1 MTIFKVD
8 TTTKDGLLADIL
20 DGKKLLLII
29 GGGIAAYK
37 CLDLIRRLKER
48 GVEIQAVLT
57 KGGEQFVTP
66 LSVSSLT
73 ENKVYQDLFSLTDE
87 AEMGHIRLSRENDL
101 ILVAPATA
109 DLMAKMATGIA
120 DNLATTTLL
129 ATNKPVMIAPTMNS
143 QMWGHPATQHNLS
156 VLKERGTLII
166 PPADGDLACGEV
178 GTGRLAEV
186 EDITAQI
193 EAFFLSEA
201 DLALRGKK
209 VTVTAGPTH
218 EAIDPVRYIAN
229 HSSGKQGYA
238 IAEALHR
245 QGADVTLISGPTN
258 LSTPSGVKRI
268 DVTSAREMM
277 AATEKTLPADIVI
290 CVAAVADWHI
300 KNNADQK
307 IKKQN
312 GGLPS
317 LEFSENPDILETVST
332 HKSARPALVIGFA
345 AESENVTGY
354 AKTKLDKKGCDWIVA
369 NDISGDVMGG
379 DHNQV
384 HIISSAGIEKW
395 PDMTKPA
402 VAVKLA
408 QKIEEHFKEH

>member
-1 MTIFKVD
+1 M
-8 TTTKDGLLADIL
+8 ADIL
-20 DGKKLLLII
+20 ENKKILLII

-48 GVEIQAVLT
+48 DVEIQAILT

-73 ENKVYQDLFSLTDE
+73 ENKVYQELFSLTDE

-143 QMWGHPATQHNLS
+143 EMWKNPATQHNLDVLQKRNIS
-156 VLKERGTLII
+156 VIS
-166 PPADGDLACGEV
+166 PADGDLACGEV

-186 EDITAQI
+186 EDIVAEI
-193 EAFFLSEA
+193 EAFFLSNNPQP
-201 DLALRGKK
+201 LSGKK
-209 VTVTAGPTH
+209 IIVTAGPTH

-238 IAEALHR
+238 IAEALR
-245 QGADVTLISGPTN
+245 MKGADVTLISGPTN
-258 LSTPSGVKRI
+258 LANPKGVSKHN
-268 DVTSAREMM
+268 VTTAREMM
-277 AATEKTLPADIVI
+277 QETERNLPAEAVI
-290 CVAAVADWHI
+290 CVAAVADWYVE
-300 KNNADQK
+300 DQGTQK

-312 GGLPS
+312 GEIPS
-317 LEFSENPDILETVST
+317 LDFKENPDVLKTVSN
-332 HKSARPALVIGFA
+332 HPNHRPSLVIGFA
-345 AESENVTGY
+345 AETENVKSY
-354 AKTKLDKKGCDWIVA
+354 ANDKLIRKGCDWIIA
-369 NDISGDVMGG
+369 NDISGNVMGG
-379 DHNQV
+379 DDNQV
-384 HIISSAGIEKW
+384 HIITRDGVEDW
-395 PDMTKPA
+395 PSMDKHE
-402 VAVKLA
+402 VAKNLA
-408 QKIEEHFKEH
+408 TKIEDYFKDN

>member
-1 MTIFKVD
+1 M
-8 TTTKDGLLADIL
+8 ADIL
-20 DGKKLLLII
+20 ENKKILLII

-57 KGGEQFVTP
+57 KGGAEFVTP

-109 DLMAKMATGIA
+109 DLMAKMAAGIA

-129 ATNKPVMIAPTMNS
+129 ATDKPVMISPTMNS
-143 QMWGHPATQHNLS
+143 QMWGHAATRHNLAT
-156 VLKERGTLII
+156 LKERGTLVI
-166 PPADGDLACGEV
+166 PPADGNLACGEV

-186 EDITAQI
+186 SDMVASI
-193 EAFFLSEA
+193 EAFFLNIRQNNP
-201 DLALRGKK
+201 LKNKK
-209 VTVTAGPTH
+209 ITITAGPTH

-238 IAEALHR
+238 IAEALKEL
-245 QGADVTLISGPTN
+245 GADITLISGPTN
-258 LSTPSGVKRI
+258 IDAPQNINKI
-268 DVTSAREMM
+268 DVTSANEMM
-277 AATEKTLPADIVI
+277 AATENSLPADVVI

-300 KNNADQK
+300 KNPPTQK

-312 GGLPS
+312 GEMPALD
-317 LEFSENPDILETVST
+317 FAENPDIL
-332 HKSARPALVIGFA
+332 KSISNHQNHRPSLVIGFA
-345 AESENVTGY
+345 AETE
-354 AKTKLDKKGCDWIVA
+354 KLNEHAQNKLAKKGCDWILA

-384 HIISSAGIEKW
+384 HLITTGNIETW
-395 PDMTKPA
+395 PNQSKMD
-402 VAVKLA
+402 VARQLA
-408 QKIEEHFKEH
+408 NKIEDYFKDN